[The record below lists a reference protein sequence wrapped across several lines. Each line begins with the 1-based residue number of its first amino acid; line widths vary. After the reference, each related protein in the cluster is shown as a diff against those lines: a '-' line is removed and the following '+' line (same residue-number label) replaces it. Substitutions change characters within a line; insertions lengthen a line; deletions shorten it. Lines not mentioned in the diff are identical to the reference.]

1 MTWAKQIEKAYNGK
15 HGCKLGQTKWMQTW
29 AWGGKTTTWRY
40 SIDELTGKDFVSG
53 DVVILRNEQKEKM
66 KKR

>member
-1 MTWAKQIEKAYNGK
+1 L
-15 HGCKLGQTKWMQTW
+15 KLPTD
-29 AWGGKTTTWRY
+29 WRY
-40 SIDELTGKDFVSG
+40 NIDELAGKDFVSG